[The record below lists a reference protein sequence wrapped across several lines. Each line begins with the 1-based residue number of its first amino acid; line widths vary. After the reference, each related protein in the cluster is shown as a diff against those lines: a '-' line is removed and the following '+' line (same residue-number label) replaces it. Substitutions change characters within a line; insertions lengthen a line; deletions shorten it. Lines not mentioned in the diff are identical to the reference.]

1 MSECASKGCG
11 CTTEPIIQPTAPAPL
26 ATGSA
31 QAVYRIENM
40 DCPTEEALIRS
51 KLAGLAGVVGL
62 EFNLMQRTLAVRH
75 ELPSLSPVEQA
86 LKAIG
91 MQAVRMDQASAGQ
104 TTKLSIAKMDC
115 PTEEAL
121 IRNKLGTVAG
131 VADLDF
137 NLMQRT
143 LSVRHADGVLPDVL
157 VALQALGFEA
167 QVEDKAVAA
176 SPSAAPV
183 TTPTKWWPL
192 GISLVTASAAEAV
205 YWFHDGNHWSVVILA
220 LVAVLTGG
228 LSTYKKGWIALKN
241 RNLNMNA
248 LMSIAVTG
256 AMFIGHWPEAAM
268 VMVLFALAEVIE
280 AKSLDRARNAIRG
293 LLDLTPEQATVQQPD
308 GTWREVSAKQ
318 IAIGSRVR
326 VKPGER
332 IALDGEVLDG
342 RSTVNQA
349 PITGESLPVEK
360 SPGDPVFAGTIN
372 ESGSFEYRVT
382 ALANNSTLARI
393 IHAVEAAQGSRAP
406 TQRFV
411 DQFARWYTPIVFG
424 VAIAVALLPPLF
436 MGAAWLDWIYRAL
449 VLLVVACPCAL
460 VISTPV
466 SIVSGLAAAARH
478 GILIKGG
485 VYLEEGRKLRWL
497 ALDKTGTITHG
508 KPAQT
513 DFVTWGN
520 ALAANSRSIAASLA
534 ARSDHP
540 VSKAVAQAAQTDG
553 VALLDVAEFSALPGR
568 GVQGQ
573 IDGETYHLGNHR
585 MLEEL
590 GQCTPELEQRI
601 AALETAGKTVV
612 MLVGA
617 KGVHALFAVADT
629 IKDSSRSAI
638 AELHALGI
646 NTMML
651 TGDNPHTAQAIAAQA
666 GIDRA
671 QGNLLP
677 DDKLREV
684 EQLARSGK
692 VGMVGDGINDA
703 PALAR
708 ADIGFAMGAAGTDT
722 AIETADVALMD
733 DDLRKIP
740 TFVRLSRATAQVLM
754 QNIVLALGIKAVF
767 LVLTF
772 TGHATMWMAVF
783 ADMGASLLVVGN
795 GLRLL
800 RK

>member
-51 KLAGLAGVVGL
+51 KLAGLAGVAGL

-91 MQAVRMDQASAGQ
+91 MQAVRMDQASAEQ

-115 PTEEAL
+115 PTEETL

-143 LSVRHADGVLPDVL
+143 LSVRHANQVLPDVL

-167 QVEDKAVAA
+167 QVVDTAEVA

-183 TTPTKWWPL
+183 TTPTNWWPL

-205 YWFHDGNHWSVVILA
+205 YWLHNGNHWSVVVLA
-220 LVAVLTGG
+220 LVAVFTGG

-256 AMFIGHWPEAAM
+256 AMLIGHWPEAAM

-293 LLDLTPEQATVQQPD
+293 LLDLTPEQATVQQAD
-308 GTWREVSAKQ
+308 GTWREVGAKQ
-318 IAIGSRVR
+318 ITIGARVR

-332 IALDGEVLDG
+332 IALDGEVLEG
-342 RSTVNQA
+342 RSAVNQA

-360 SPGDPVFAGTIN
+360 SPGDSVFAGTIN

-411 DQFARWYTPIVFG
+411 DQFARWYTPVVFG

-553 VALLDVAEFSALPGR
+553 VALLDVAEFNALPGR

-573 IDGETYHLGNHR
+573 INGATYHLGNHR

-617 KGVHALFAVADT
+617 KAVHALFAVADT
-629 IKDSSRSAI
+629 IKDSSRTAI

-733 DDLRKIP
+733 DNLRKIP

-772 TGHATMWMAVF
+772 TGQATMWMAVF

>member
-11 CTTEPIIQPTAPAPL
+11 CSTGPIIQPTAQAPL

-40 DCPTEEALIRS
+40 DCPTEEALIRG

-91 MQAVRMDQASAGQ
+91 MQAVRMDQASAEQ

-131 VADLDF
+131 VANLDF

-176 SPSAAPV
+176 SPSASPV
-183 TTPTKWWPL
+183 TTPTNWWPL
-192 GISLVTASAAEAV
+192 GISLIAASAAEAV

-411 DQFARWYTPIVFG
+411 DQFARWYTPLVFAL
-424 VAIAVALLPPLF
+424 AIAVALLPPLF
-436 MGAAWLDWIYRAL
+436 MGAAWMDWIYRAL

-478 GILIKGG
+478 GILVKGG
-485 VYLEEGRKLRWL
+485 VYLEEGRKLR
-497 ALDKTGTITHG
+497 
-508 KPAQT
+508 
-513 DFVTWGN
+513 
-520 ALAANSRSIAASLA
+520 
-534 ARSDHP
+534 
-540 VSKAVAQAAQTDG
+540 
-553 VALLDVAEFSALPGR
+553 
-568 GVQGQ
+568 
-573 IDGETYHLGNHR
+573 
-585 MLEEL
+585 
-590 GQCTPELEQRI
+590 
-601 AALETAGKTVV
+601 
-612 MLVGA
+612 
-617 KGVHALFAVADT
+617 
-629 IKDSSRSAI
+629 
-638 AELHALGI
+638 
-646 NTMML
+646 
-651 TGDNPHTAQAIAAQA
+651 
-666 GIDRA
+666 
-671 QGNLLP
+671 
-677 DDKLREV
+677 
-684 EQLARSGK
+684 
-692 VGMVGDGINDA
+692 
-703 PALAR
+703 
-708 ADIGFAMGAAGTDT
+708 
-722 AIETADVALMD
+722 
-733 DDLRKIP
+733 
-740 TFVRLSRATAQVLM
+740 
-754 QNIVLALGIKAVF
+754 
-767 LVLTF
+767 
-772 TGHATMWMAVF
+772 
-783 ADMGASLLVVGN
+783 
-795 GLRLL
+795 
-800 RK
+800 

>member
-26 ATGSA
+26 AIGSA

-51 KLAGLAGVVGL
+51 KLAGLAGVAGL

-91 MQAVRMDQASAGQ
+91 MQAVRMDQASAEQ

-115 PTEEAL
+115 PTEETL

-143 LSVRHADGVLPDVL
+143 LSVRHANQVLPDVL

-167 QVEDKAVAA
+167 QVVDTAEVA

-183 TTPTKWWPL
+183 TTPTNWWPL

-205 YWFHDGNHWSVVILA
+205 YWLHNGNHWSVVVLA
-220 LVAVLTGG
+220 LVAVFTGG

-256 AMFIGHWPEAAM
+256 AMLIGHWPEAAM

-293 LLDLTPEQATVQQPD
+293 LLDLTPEQATVQQAD
-308 GTWREVSAKQ
+308 GTWREVGAKQ
-318 IAIGSRVR
+318 ITIGARVR

-332 IALDGEVLDG
+332 IALDGEVLEG
-342 RSTVNQA
+342 RSAVNQA

-360 SPGDPVFAGTIN
+360 SPGDSVFAGTIN

-411 DQFARWYTPIVFG
+411 DQFARWYTPVVFG

-520 ALAANSRSIAASLA
+520 ALASDSRSIAASLA

-553 VALLDVAEFSALPGR
+553 VALLDVAEFNALPGR

-573 IDGETYHLGNHR
+573 INGETYHLGNQR

-590 GQCTPELEQRI
+590 GQRTPELEQRI
-601 AALETAGKTVV
+601 AALETMGKTVV
-612 MLVGA
+612 MLVSA

-629 IKDSSRSAI
+629 IKESSRSAI

-651 TGDNPHTAQAIAAQA
+651 TGDNPHTTQAIAAQA

-684 EQLARSGK
+684 ELLAIKGK

-733 DDLRKIP
+733 DNLGKIP

-772 TGHATMWMAVF
+772 TGQATMWMAVF